1 MTVAAGTMRRARQL
15 RDLARSTR
23 SQAHGSPAGTRMLVA
38 AAAAAEDQFAAAIDR
53 LAAQRPSRAA
63 QLRGISDSARG
74 RAARRRRRLAG
85 HPGGGT
91 RGSCRDDAPAATQLA
106 PGPGGTPAAAA
117 TATTPGHAC
126 DLPVTGERDRIAAQL
141 QDTII
146 RRVFAAGLRL
156 ESAAGLTTD
165 PQVRCR
171 IEAAA
176 GELDQVIREIRNA
189 VFQDVPHRRGRS
201 LSQDILDL
209 GGELAT
215 TASVSFSGLAGR
227 AVPADDHA
235 RLLLTLRQL
244 LGLIGEHATP
254 TSIAIAADTS
264 TCSLTIEAAAL
275 PPGAPPGAP
284 ASWFSAVRARA
295 AQAGAGI
302 AARPAPGGGTRF
314 TCQLPM
320 TGYARDD
327 LR

>member
-1 MTVAAGTMRRARQL
+1 
-15 RDLARSTR
+15 
-23 SQAHGSPAGTRMLVA
+23 MLVA

-53 LAAQRPSRAA
+53 LARQQPHRAA
-63 QLRGISDSARG
+63 QLRGMSESARG

-91 RGSCRDDAPAATQLA
+91 RGSCRDDAPAPSQRA

-117 TATTPGHAC
+117 ATTTPGHAG
-126 DLPVTGERDRIAAQL
+126 DLSVIGERDRIAAQL

-165 PQVRCR
+165 PQVRWR
-171 IEAAA
+171 IEAAV

-189 VFQDVPHRRGRS
+189 VFQDVQHPQGRG

-209 GGELAT
+209 SGQLAT

-227 AVPADDHA
+227 AVPADDNA

-264 TCSLTIEAAAL
+264 TYSLTIEAAAL
-275 PPGAPPGAP
+275 SPGAPTGAP
-284 ASWFSAVRARA
+284 ASWFSAVQARA

-302 AARPAPGGGTRF
+302 AAQPAPGGGTRF

-320 TGYARDD
+320 MGYARDD